1 MTRDP
6 AGEAGFVLPSVV
18 AILVVVA
25 AAAALA
31 TQHLQTHTRITT
43 ARLDRLRLQGEVDG
57 VARLVAMSLVN
68 ERARHRPG
76 LALPEN
82 GSPIGC
88 PLPDGGMFSVSVQ
101 DQAGLIDLN
110 ASPRPLMEEAFRALG
125 LSDPEASSIA
135 AEIVDDRDPDDTPEP
150 GGGAEAPQYKAQGL
164 PYGPR
169 NAPYGTTDELDR
181 LPSMTPRIAAILRPS
196 VTVWNT
202 RGGLDPALNR
212 TLASRGGT
220 AAEGLRAYTTPSLRQ
235 FYEIR
240 VVAETPNGTRSG
252 RAAILS
258 VDARSTGFG
267 LLTWRTSTAPA
278 SPDST
283 HPACELFRAALGG

>member
-31 TQHLQTHTRITT
+31 TQQLQTHTQITT

-57 VARLVAMSLVN
+57 IARLVAMSLVN

-82 GSPIGC
+82 GSPIAC
-88 PLPDGGMFSVSVQ
+88 PLPGGGLLSVAVQ

-110 ASPRPLMEEAFRALG
+110 TAPRPLMEEAFRALG
-125 LSDPEASSIA
+125 LSDPDASGIA

-150 GGGAEAPQYKAQGL
+150 GGGAEAPQYKARGL

-181 LPSMTPRIAAILRPS
+181 LPSMTRRIAAILRPA

-202 RGGLDPALNR
+202 GGGLDPALNR
-212 TLASRGGT
+212 ALGSGGGT
-220 AAEGLRAYTTPSLRQ
+220 AADGLRAYAKPSLHQ

-240 VVAETPNGTRSG
+240 VLAETANGTRSG

-258 VDARSTGFG
+258 ADARSTGFG
-267 LLTWRTSTAPA
+267 LLTWRTSTATMPPA
-278 SPDST
+278 TT
-283 HPACELFRAALGG
+283 HPACERFLAALGG